1 MQIFPF
7 YKQLDSVDCGP
18 TCLRIIAKHHG
29 KTYSLQKFR
38 EKAFITRD
46 GVSLRGISY
55 AAEKIGFRSMAVSTT
70 FERLRK
76 EIPLPCI
83 AHWNQNHFIV
93 IYKFS
98 RKGVHVADPAYGKV
112 KYSEQ
117 EFLKRWSNNSD
128 QRGVCLLLEP
138 TLEFYNGEEST
149 GEYRY
154 KLRSLYQYIKP
165 YKRFAFQLLLG
176 TFVGSLLLLS
186 LPFLTQSIVDVG
198 ILNQNLNFIYLILI
212 AQFVLFA
219 GRISIDFIRDWIL
232 LHIGTRINIS
242 LISDFLIKLMKLPL
256 RFYENK
262 TVGDILQRI
271 GDHQRI
277 ESFLTSS
284 LLSIIFSI
292 VHLFIFSVVLLIYN
306 THIFLV
312 FLLGSIM
319 YFLWIIL
326 FMKKRREL
334 DFKRFTQYSDNQSN
348 LINIINGMHEIKL
361 NNCETQKRWEWEK
374 IQTRLFK
381 VNIKGLAL
389 GQIQEAGSTFI
400 NEAKNLII
408 TLFVATSVITGNMT
422 LGMMLAVQFIIGQL
436 NSPVRQMIDFIRSMQ
451 DSKISL
457 ERLGEIYQVEDE
469 EPDGKEKVAIFPE
482 DHTITVSNLSFQYG
496 GPYSETVLDNLNFT
510 IPEKK
515 VTAIVGESGSGKTT
529 LIKLLLNF
537 YEPTKGEIRV
547 GEIKLGNYL
556 LSMWRDRCGAVLQD
570 GTIFS
575 DTIARNISVGEN
587 EIDKER
593 FLGATKAANLH
604 NFIYALPLGYNT
616 KIGESGLNL
625 SQGQKQRILIA
636 RAIYK
641 DPEYF
646 FFDEATNALDANNEK
661 IIMENLL
668 RLFQEKTVVIVAHR
682 LSTVKNA
689 DQIVVLKN
697 GKIVE
702 VGSHNELTKLKGYY
716 YELVKNQLELG
727 ENDFG

>member
-1 MQIFPF
+1 MTKFPF
-7 YKQLDSVDCGP
+7 YKQLDSMDCGP
-18 TCLRIIAKHHG
+18 SCLRIIAKHHG
-29 KTYSLQKFR
+29 KTYSLQELR
-38 EKAFITRD
+38 DKAFITRD

-70 FERLRK
+70 FEQLRK

-98 RKGVHVADPAYGKV
+98 SNAVYVADPAYGKI
-112 KYSEQ
+112 KYTIE
-117 EFLKRWSNNSD
+117 EFLKQWNNHNNNGE
-128 QRGVCLLLEP
+128 QRGNCLLLEP
-138 TLEFYNGEEST
+138 TMKFYDIEEPVE
-149 GEYRY
+149 EYRY
-154 KLRSLYQYIKP
+154 KLRSLYYYIKP

-186 LPFLTQSIVDVG
+186 LPFLTQSVVDVG
-198 ILNQNLNFIYLILI
+198 ILNQNINFIYIVLI
-212 AQFVLFA
+212 AQFALFA
-219 GRISIDFIRDWIL
+219 GRISVDFIRDWIL

-242 LISDFLIKLMKLPL
+242 LISDFLIKLMKLPI
-256 RFYENK
+256 RFFENK

-277 ESFLTSS
+277 ELFLTSS

-292 VHLFIFSVVLLIYN
+292 IHLFIFSVVLLIYN
-306 THIFLV
+306 TYIFLV
-312 FLLGSIM
+312 FLSGSIM

-361 NNCETQKRWEWEK
+361 NNCETQKRWEWEQ

-381 VNIKGLAL
+381 VNIKGLSL
-389 GQIQEAGSTFI
+389 GQIQEAGSVFI

-408 TLFVATSVITGNMT
+408 TLLVATSVIAGTMT

-457 ERLGEIYQVEDE
+457 ERLAEIYQIEDE
-469 EPDGKEKVAIFPE
+469 EPDGKEKVTIFPE
-482 DHTITVSNLSFQYG
+482 DRTIIISNLSFQYG
-496 GPYSETVLDNLNFT
+496 GPYSEAVLDNLNIT

-515 VTAIVGESGSGKTT
+515 ITAVVGESGSGKST

-547 GEIKLGNYL
+547 GDIKLVNYRIGL
-556 LSMWRDRCGAVLQD
+556 WRKRCGAVLQD
-570 GTIFS
+570 GIIFP
-575 DTIARNISVGEN
+575 DTIARNISVGDT
-587 EIDKER
+587 EIDRER
-593 FLGATKAANLH
+593 FLHATEAANLH

-616 KIGESGLNL
+616 IIGESGLNL
-625 SQGQKQRILIA
+625 SQGQKQRILIS

-661 IIMENLL
+661 IIMENLM
-668 RLFQEKTVVIVAHR
+668 RFFKEKTVVIVAHR
-682 LSTVKNA
+682 LSTVQNA
-689 DQIVVLKN
+689 DQIVVLKK

-727 ENDFG
+727 EN